1 MFGLFVRLSGPFAIL
16 LLLTYWTAHM
26 DFPYVENVN
35 SFLIDFHVV
44 YAGLV
49 VYLMMKSAGHVFG
62 LDGWAATLPAVQNN
76 ALLRW
81 LVG

>member
-1 MFGLFVRLSGPFAIL
+1 
-16 LLLTYWTAHM
+16 M

-35 SFLIDFHVV
+35 SFLIDFHLV

-49 VYLMMKSAGHVFG
+49 VYLMLKRASHVFG
-62 LDGWAATLPAVQNN
+62 LDGLAATLHVVKNN

-81 LVG
+81 EVG

>member
-1 MFGLFVRLSGPFAIL
+1 
-16 LLLTYWTAHM
+16 
-26 DFPYVENVN
+26 VN

-49 VYLMMKSAGHVFG
+49 VYLMMKRAGHVFG
-62 LDGWAATLPAVQNN
+62 LDGLASMLPVVQNN

-81 LVG
+81 EVG